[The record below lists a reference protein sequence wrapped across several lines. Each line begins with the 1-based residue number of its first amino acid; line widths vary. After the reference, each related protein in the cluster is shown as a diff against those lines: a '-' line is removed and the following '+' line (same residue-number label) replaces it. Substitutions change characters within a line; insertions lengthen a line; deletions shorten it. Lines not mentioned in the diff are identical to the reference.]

1 MTSPTAPR
9 RRPDGRYDPP
19 SQLVGRTFAV
29 VLSVLFIGLLGSIAY
44 FLYLKYGSDRV
55 TARVIDFQVL
65 SDTSV
70 RIDVEVLK
78 REGGQAYCLVRSR
91 GSSGAEVGRDV
102 VVVDAVGTP
111 ERVVRVEHELTT
123 SERAVTGEVGRCTDV
138 PIPAITRSP

>member
-1 MTSPTAPR
+1 MTSPTAAR

-19 SQLVGRTFAV
+19 SRLVGRSFAV
-29 VLSVLFIGLLGSIAY
+29 VLSVLFIGLLASIAY
-44 FLYLKYGSDRV
+44 FLYQRYGSDRV
-55 TARVIDFQVL
+55 QARVIDFQVL

-91 GSSGAEVGRDV
+91 GRSGAEVGRDV
-102 VVVDAVGTP
+102 VVVDAVGTS

-123 SERAVTGEVGRCTDV
+123 RERAVTGEVGRCTDV
-138 PIPAITRSP
+138 PIPTPLPSP

>member
-1 MTSPTAPR
+1 VTSPTTGR
-9 RRPDGRYDPP
+9 RRPEGRYDPP

-44 FLYLKYGSDRV
+44 FLYLRYGSDRV
-55 TARVIDFQVL
+55 QARVIDFQVL

-91 GSSGAEVGRDV
+91 GRSGAEVGRDV
-102 VVVDAVGTP
+102 VVVDAVGTSQ
-111 ERVVRVEHELTT
+111 RVVRLEHELTT
-123 SERAVTGEVGRCTDV
+123 RERAVTGEVGRCTDV
-138 PIPAITRSP
+138 PIPTPLPSP